1 MRIPPFEDARG
12 EKINIGLLGST
23 VWHTSLDSGI
33 LAAEGTGRE
42 ERAMDGSSGQERPL
56 DAEQRRYSL
65 VPPELRITDLSELI
79 EALPSDARALADR
92 IFDVSATA
100 GPLDPPEAMR
110 AWIEKSF
117 GSVDAVREQRIVK
130 VTNRVTLEGTLF
142 NGLRASRPL
151 DTGVSADLEREI
163 EATAGD
169 PFCNPEEGTPA
180 DVFGRVKGKH
190 AITASN
196 VAKYD
201 GFHGV
206 IVFDDH
212 NPLHLTP
219 EKVANYVAVG
229 LEWSRKA
236 LEADPEARY
245 PFLMWN
251 CLWRAGGSIIHGHA
265 QITATRGTHYPKVER
280 LRRVAASYRAEHGS
294 DYFDDLYRVHD
305 TLGLG
310 IPVEGD
316 VRAFASLSPI
326 KEKELVVIGGSPED
340 SALHRTV
347 GELLR
352 GYIRTLGVRAFNV
365 AFYMPPLVPT
375 EEDWSDFPT
384 VVHLVDRGSPANRTS
399 DIGAM
404 ELYAASVVASD
415 PFCVADLLGHGS
427 PG

>member
-1 MRIPPFEDARG
+1 M
-12 EKINIGLLGST
+12 
-23 VWHTSLDSGI
+23 
-33 LAAEGTGRE
+33 
-42 ERAMDGSSGQERPL
+42 
-56 DAEQRRYSL
+56 
-65 VPPELRITDLSELI
+65 RITDLPDLI
-79 EALPSDARALADR
+79 EALPPDARTLANR
-92 IFDVSATA
+92 IFDVSATT
-100 GPLDPPEAMR
+100 GRLDPPEAMR

-151 DTGVSADLEREI
+151 DTGVSVDLEREI
-163 EATAGD
+163 EATVGD
-169 PFCNPEEGTPA
+169 PFCHPENGTPA
-180 DVFGRVKGKH
+180 DVFGRVRGEH
-190 AITASN
+190 SVTASN

-201 GFHGV
+201 GFHGL

-219 EKVANYVAVG
+219 EKVADYVAVG
-229 LEWSRKA
+229 LEWCREV

-265 QITATRGTHYPKVER
+265 QVTATRGTHYPKVER
-280 LRRVAASYRAEHGS
+280 LRRAAASYKAEHGS
-294 DYFDDLYRVHD
+294 DYFDDLYGVHD
-305 TLGLG
+305 SLSLG
-310 IPVEGD
+310 ISAEGD

-326 KEKELVVIGGSPED
+326 KDKELVVIGGRPED
-340 SALHRTV
+340 RPLHQTV
-347 GELLR
+347 GALLQS
-352 GYIRTLGVRAFNV
+352 YIRTLGVRAFNV
-365 AFYMPPLVPT
+365 AYYMPPLT
-375 EEDWSDFPT
+375 STDEDWSDFPT

-415 PFCVADLLGHGS
+415 PFRVAGLLRHGS

>member
-1 MRIPPFEDARG
+1 VGRNDP
-12 EKINIGLLGST
+12 ST
-23 VWHTSLDSGI
+23 P
-33 LAAEGTGRE
+33 
-42 ERAMDGSSGQERPL
+42 SSRKSS
-56 DAEQRRYSL
+56 A
-65 VPPELRITDLSELI
+65 VPPEMRITDLPDLI
-79 EALPSDARALADR
+79 EFLPPDARTLANR
-92 IFDVSATA
+92 IFDVSATT
-100 GPLDPPEAMR
+100 GRLDPPEAMH

-117 GSVDAVREQRIVK
+117 GSVEAVREQRIVR
-130 VTNRVTLEGTLF
+130 VTNRVTLQGTLF

-151 DTGVSADLEREI
+151 DTGMSVDLDREI
-163 EATAGD
+163 EATVGD
-169 PFCNPEEGTPA
+169 PFCHPEDGTPA
-180 DVFGRVKGKH
+180 DVFGRVRGEH
-190 AITASN
+190 SITASN

-219 EKVANYVAVG
+219 EKVADYVAVG
-229 LEWSRKA
+229 LQWYRKA
-236 LEADPEARY
+236 LDADPEARY

-265 QITATRGTHYPKVER
+265 QITATRGTHYPKAER
-280 LRRVAASYRAEHGS
+280 LRRAAASYRSEHDS

-305 TLGLG
+305 SLDLG

-316 VRAFASLSPI
+316 VRAFASLAPV

-340 SALHRTV
+340 SSLHRTV
-347 GELLR
+347 GALLQ
-352 GYIRTLGVRAFNV
+352 GYIQALGVRAFNV
-365 AFYMPPLVPT
+365 AFHMPPLVLT

-415 PFCVADLLGHGS
+415 PFAVARALHDG
-427 PG
+427 

>member
-1 MRIPPFEDARG
+1 MSGAPERRITGLPGLISALPP
-12 EKINIGLLGST
+12 
-23 VWHTSLDSGI
+23 
-33 LAAEGTGRE
+33 E
-42 ERAMDGSSGQERPL
+42 ERAVAERL
-56 DAEQRRYSL
+56 
-65 VPPELRITDLSELI
+65 
-79 EALPSDARALADR
+79 
-92 IFDVSATA
+92 FDVSATT
-100 GPLDPPEAMR
+100 GRLDPPKEMR

-117 GSVDAVREQRIVK
+117 GSVDAVLEQRIVR
-130 VTNRVTLEGTLF
+130 VTNRITLQGTLF

-151 DTGVSADLEREI
+151 DTGVSVDLEREI
-163 EATAGD
+163 EATTGD
-169 PFCNPEEGTPA
+169 PFCHPEIGTPA
-180 DVFGRVKGKH
+180 DVFGRVRGEH

-219 EKVANYVAVG
+219 EKVADYVSVG
-229 LEWSRKA
+229 LEWCRKA
-236 LEADPEARY
+236 LQADPEARY

-265 QITATRGTHYPKVER
+265 QVTVTRGTHYPRVER
-280 LRRVAASYRAEHGS
+280 LRRDAASYRVERGS

-305 TLGLG
+305 SLGLG
-310 IPVEGD
+310 IPAEGD
-316 VRAFASLSPI
+316 VRALASLVPI
-326 KEKELVVIGGSPED
+326 KEKELVVIGRSPED
-340 SALHRTV
+340 EHLRRTV
-347 GELLR
+347 GALLR
-352 GYIRTLGVRAFNV
+352 GYVQALGVRAFNV
-365 AFYMPPLVPT
+365 AFYMPPLVPVD
-375 EEDWSDFPT
+375 EDWSDFPT

-415 PFCVADLLGHGS
+415 PFRVADLLRRGS

>member
-1 MRIPPFEDARG
+1 M
-12 EKINIGLLGST
+12 
-23 VWHTSLDSGI
+23 SGI
-33 LAAEGTGRE
+33 PERRITGLPGLISALPPEDRAAAER
-42 ERAMDGSSGQERPL
+42 L
-56 DAEQRRYSL
+56 
-65 VPPELRITDLSELI
+65 
-79 EALPSDARALADR
+79 
-92 IFDVSATA
+92 FDVSATT
-100 GPLDPPEAMR
+100 GRLDPPEEMR

-117 GSVDAVREQRIVK
+117 GSVDAVLEQRIVR
-130 VTNRVTLEGTLF
+130 VTNRVTLQGTLF

-151 DTGVSADLEREI
+151 DTGLGVDLEREI

-169 PFCNPEEGTPA
+169 AFCHPEKGTPT
-180 DVFGRVKGKH
+180 DVFGRVRGEH

-219 EKVANYVAVG
+219 EKVADYVSVG
-229 LEWSRKA
+229 LEWCRKA

-265 QITATRGTHYPKVER
+265 QVTATSRSHYPKVES
-280 LRRVAASYRAEHGS
+280 LRRAAIAYSSEHGS
-294 DYFDDLYRVHD
+294 DFFDDLYSVHD
-305 TLGLG
+305 SLGLG
-310 IPVEGD
+310 VPTEDG
-316 VRAFASLSPI
+316 VRAFASLSPV
-326 KEKELVVIGGSPED
+326 KEKELVVIGDSPED
-340 SALHRTV
+340 ISLHRTV
-347 GELLR
+347 GALLR
-352 GYIRTLGVRAFNV
+352 GYVEALGVRAFNV
-365 AFYMPPLVPT
+365 AFYMPPLVPAN
-375 EEDWSDFPT
+375 EDWSRFPT

-415 PFCVADLLGHGS
+415 PFRVADVLRDGL